1 MIVKEIPFPGV
12 DFSTPQ
18 GLLNVA
24 AMTVG
29 TTVLGPGKRSVL
41 WVQGCPFHCPGCIAP
56 DWIPF
61 RPANSINPVEAA
73 AHLLSD
79 PEVTGITL
87 SGGEPMMQALPLAR
101 LIEAAKRIRPVNI
114 VTYTGFRYEDL
125 LKRPPV
131 IGVHRLLELV
141 DVLIDGPFIKKLND
155 NKGVRGSSNQRI
167 LRLTNKLDGF
177 DFEGQPRS
185 IELRVQNG
193 QILIIGV
200 PDNHLLQTLDQII
213 DRKM

>member
-12 DFSTPQ
+12 GISTSQ

-61 RPANSINPVEAA
+61 RPANSVDPIEAA
-73 AHLLSD
+73 STLLSD

-101 LIEAAKRIRPVNI
+101 LLEAALRQRPVN
-114 VTYTGFRYEDL
+114 VVVYTGFRYEDL
-125 LKRPPV
+125 QQRPPGA
-131 IGVHRLLELV
+131 GVHRLLELV
-141 DVLIDGPFIKKLND
+141 DVLIDGPYIERLND
-155 NKGVRGSSNQRI
+155 NQGVRGSSNQRI
-167 LRLTNKLDGF
+167 LRLTDKLDGF

-193 QILIIGV
+193 QILVIGV

-213 DRKM
+213 DRK

>member
-12 DFSTPQ
+12 DISTPQ
-18 GLLNVA
+18 GSLSVA

-61 RPANSINPVEAA
+61 RPATSVQPNEAA
-73 AHLLSD
+73 SYLLSD
-79 PEVTGITL
+79 PDVTGITL

-101 LIEAAKRIRPVNI
+101 LLEAALRQRPVN
-114 VTYTGFRYEDL
+114 VVVYTGYRYEDL
-125 LKRPPV
+125 LKHPPT

-141 DVLIDGPFIKKLND
+141 DVLIDGPYIERLND
-155 NKGVRGSSNQRI
+155 NQGVRGSSNQRI

-193 QILIIGV
+193 QILVIGV

-213 DRKM
+213 DRR